1 MVPVPIGVGAG
12 GPQHRP
18 VGVDVVR
25 RGRQHV
31 QGAHVLAKH
40 HVPEAEAVDL
50 GDPVQD
56 WTGQYSLA
64 AL

>member
-1 MVPVPIGVGAG
+1 MVPSLIGLGAAGPQHCPIGVD
-12 GPQHRP
+12 
-18 VGVDVVR
+18 VGR
-25 RGRQHV
+25 RGRQHS
-31 QGAHVLAKH
+31 QGTNVLAKH

-50 GDPVQD
+50 GAPVQD